1 MDHAYWPF
9 VTTKLYM
16 DQTGDLD
23 ILLDKVSYFKDRQS
37 LRGTAHDDEW
47 KFEDGNTQKTAG
59 GVDYFGTV
67 IEHILLQNL
76 CAFYDVGEHNEMRL
90 HGADWNDALD
100 MAWER
105 GESVAFT
112 CAYAGNLKDIAY
124 YLRKIESTDGIR
136 IIEVAKEME
145 CLFRKG
151 KELYEN
157 PYKKQQLLS
166 EYSKL
171 CCHNIS
177 GEKAVLKISMI
188 CENLEEKA
196 DWLMKNIRENEWIKE
211 DDNTGWFN
219 GYYDNH
225 GKKVEYYKKDDV
237 RMMLMPEPEFKR
249 LCEGAQNIVK
259 KEEVK
264 KDKTRY
270 QLSNDYQ
277 GFRYDTKLTTK
288 EIAIKIRA
296 YCKTQY
302 PDYKFSVRVDRSE
315 INVKILSGP
324 QEIRAGK
331 GLAKGNWQTIGIT
344 DFYRD
349 WLSDGAYKMLY
360 DITQYAKSYNR
371 SNTDI
376 QNDYFDE
383 NFYFRLDI
391 GAWDRPYTV
400 TPEIKPQT
408 GITKSGTLQKIESRI
423 VSQQEANHRSGP
435 EKTI

>member
-1 MDHAYWPF
+1 MKIVLGEAKEEYDTDVQMAVTRQLILRVNTEIKPEAAY
-9 VTTKLYM
+9 VVSEITYSRR
-16 DQTGDLD
+16 TGY
-23 ILLDKVSYFKDRQS
+23 SYT
-37 LRGTAHDDEW
+37 LI
-47 KFEDGNTQKTAG
+47 NTQTKERRTTNLIRPLSKRF
-59 GVDYFGTV
+59 GVG
-67 IEHILLQNL
+67 
-76 CAFYDVGEHNEMRL
+76 FY
-90 HGADWNDALD
+90 
-100 MAWER
+100 
-105 GESVAFT
+105 
-112 CAYAGNLKDIAY
+112 
-124 YLRKIESTDGIR
+124 
-136 IIEVAKEME
+136 
-145 CLFRKG
+145 
-151 KELYEN
+151 
-157 PYKKQQLLS
+157 
-166 EYSKL
+166 
-171 CCHNIS
+171 
-177 GEKAVLKISMI
+177 
-188 CENLEEKA
+188 
-196 DWLMKNIRENEWIKE
+196 
-211 DDNTGWFN
+211 
-219 GYYDNH
+219 
-225 GKKVEYYKKDDV
+225 KDDV

-423 VSQQEANHRSGP
+423 VSQQEANHRSSP

>member
-1 MDHAYWPF
+1 MKIVLGEAKEEYDTDVQMAVTRQLILRVNTEIKPEEAY
-9 VTTKLYM
+9 VVSEITYSRR
-16 DQTGDLD
+16 TGY
-23 ILLDKVSYFKDRQS
+23 SYT
-37 LRGTAHDDEW
+37 LI
-47 KFEDGNTQKTAG
+47 NTQT
-59 GVDYFGTV
+59 
-67 IEHILLQNL
+67 
-76 CAFYDVGEHNEMRL
+76 
-90 HGADWNDALD
+90 
-100 MAWER
+100 
-105 GESVAFT
+105 
-112 CAYAGNLKDIAY
+112 
-124 YLRKIESTDGIR
+124 
-136 IIEVAKEME
+136 KE
-145 CLFRKG
+145 
-151 KELYEN
+151 
-157 PYKKQQLLS
+157 
-166 EYSKL
+166 
-171 CCHNIS
+171 
-177 GEKAVLKISMI
+177 
-188 CENLEEKA
+188 
-196 DWLMKNIRENEWIKE
+196 KE

-277 GFRYDTKLTTK
+277 GSRYDSKLTTK

-296 YCKTQY
+296 YCKIQY

-344 DFYRD
+344 DFYKD

-360 DITQYAKSYNR
+360 DITQYAESYNR

-376 QNDYFDE
+376 QDDYFDE
-383 NFYFRLDI
+383 HFYFRLDI

-400 TPEIKPQT
+400 TPEIKSQT

-423 VSQQEANHRSGP
+423 VSQQDVNHRPSP